1 MALLFVSRVS
11 MFHVFR
17 DLRVLVELKKFIQAR
32 VNWFFIALNGNLILM
47 MKLLLFCQQC
57 RNPSFGFVTKAK
69 GLQGCEPKGSLG
81 VKAKRSQGCGPRRS
95 PIVTSHTPGSV
106 RKYEGVWGNMREWT
120 FTLPRQLSLWEMKS
134 RWIPKASESDF
145 RGQNSMACSIL
156 YIIGN
161 FFEHKFLKW
170 ACITHLNIWNTSYGQ
185 KKGQESNCQFD
196 SQPEKVRNQPDLLS
210 YRGRATYHWKTLDES
225 YNFALD
231 CISIRGLL
239 TKLWGSKVAGVRIGV
254 ISGLPF
260 GSPGREKPFGCK
272 LHGQPQNIL

>member
-106 RKYEGVWGNMREWT
+106 RKYEGV
-120 FTLPRQLSLWEMKS
+120 
-134 RWIPKASESDF
+134 
-145 RGQNSMACSIL
+145 
-156 YIIGN
+156 
-161 FFEHKFLKW
+161 
-170 ACITHLNIWNTSYGQ
+170 
-185 KKGQESNCQFD
+185 
-196 SQPEKVRNQPDLLS
+196 
-210 YRGRATYHWKTLDES
+210 
-225 YNFALD
+225 
-231 CISIRGLL
+231 
-239 TKLWGSKVAGVRIGV
+239 
-254 ISGLPF
+254 
-260 GSPGREKPFGCK
+260 
-272 LHGQPQNIL
+272 